1 MHLRHLRVAAVLVGA
16 IALTACNERNAY
28 QPPPPQEVPVAKPLV
43 KPLPRYIVT
52 TGQTAATLKVD
63 LVARVQGV
71 LEKVGFADGDLVK
84 EGTTL
89 FSIERSTYETNL
101 KIAQAAVEQ
110 QQALLAQTTADYD
123 RKTSLVQRQVTSEAV
138 FDDSRSKRDQAA
150 AALKQAQGNLEQATI
165 NLGYTEIKAPFTGYI
180 SARLVDPGA
189 LVGAGGPTRLAT
201 LVQADPLFVNFT
213 IDERQVLLIRK
224 AAAERGIS
232 LNTLSPV
239 PVEIGLQTETGYPHA
254 GTLNYVAPD
263 IDTGTGT
270 LAVRAKLENKSA
282 LMMPGLFVRV
292 RVTVQKA
299 VDTMLVPEKAIGT
312 SQRGPYVLV
321 IGADNKVEQRD
332 IQAVEDAEEG
342 LRIVSQG
349 LKPDDRIVVG
359 GIQRAVPGSIV
370 KPVEQGAAAPATAPA
385 KARP

>member
-1 MHLRHLRVAAVLVGA
+1 MHFRHLRVAAILASA
-16 IALTACNERNAY
+16 IALSACNERNAY
-28 QPPPPQEVPVAKPLV
+28 QPPPPQEVTVAKPLV
-43 KPLPRYIVT
+43 KPMPRYIVT

-71 LEKVGFADGDLVK
+71 LDKVGFADGDLVK

-89 FSIERSTYETNL
+89 FTIERNTYETNL

-110 QQALLAQTTADYD
+110 QQALLAQTSADYE
-123 RKTSLVQRQVTSEAV
+123 RKTNLVQRQVTSEAV

-232 LNTLSPV
+232 LHKLGPV

-254 GTLNYVAPD
+254 GTLDYVAPD

-270 LAVRAKLENKSA
+270 LAVRAKLDNKQA

-321 IGADNKVEQRD
+321 VGADNKVEQRD
-332 IQAVEDAEEG
+332 IEAAEDAEDG
-342 LRIVSQG
+342 ARIVSKG
-349 LKPDDRIVVG
+349 LKPDERIVVG
-359 GIQRAVPGSIV
+359 GIQRAVPGAIV
-370 KPVEQGAAAPATAPA
+370 KPVEQGAAAPVPAPG

>member
-1 MHLRHLRVAAVLVGA
+1 MHFRFLPVAAILASA
-16 IALTACNERNAY
+16 IALSACNERNAY
-28 QPPPPQEVPVAKPLV
+28 QPPPPQEVTVAKPLV
-43 KPLPRYIVT
+43 KPMPRYIVT
-52 TGQTAATLKVD
+52 TGQTAPTLKVD

-71 LEKVGFADGDLVK
+71 LDKVNFADGDLVK
-84 EGTTL
+84 EGATL
-89 FSIERSTYETNL
+89 FTIERNTYETNL

-110 QQALLAQTTADYD
+110 QQALLAQTSADYE

-150 AALKQAQGNLEQATI
+150 AALKQAQGNLEQAAI
-165 NLGYTEIKAPFTGYI
+165 NLGYTEIKAPFAGYV

-201 LVQADPLFVNFT
+201 LVQADPLYVNFT

-224 AAAERGIS
+224 AASERGIS
-232 LNTLSPV
+232 LHNLGPV
-239 PVEIGLQTETGYPHA
+239 PVAIGLQTETGYPHA
-254 GTLNYVAPD
+254 GLLNYVAPD

-270 LAVRAKLENKSA
+270 LAVRAKLENKAA

-321 IGADNKVEQRD
+321 VGADNKVEQRD
-332 IQAVEDAEEG
+332 VEAFEDAEEG
-342 LRIVSQG
+342 LRVVSKG
-349 LKPDDRIVVG
+349 LKPEDRIVVG
-359 GIQRAVPGSIV
+359 GIQRAVPGAVV
-370 KPVEQGAAAPATAPA
+370 KPVEQGAAAPG
-385 KARP
+385 KAQP

>member
-1 MHLRHLRVAAVLVGA
+1 MYFRHFRVAALMASA
-16 IALTACNERNAY
+16 IALSACNERNAY
-28 QPPPPQEVPVAKPLV
+28 QPPPPQEVTVAKPLV
-43 KPLPRYIVT
+43 KPMPRYIVT

-89 FSIERSTYETNL
+89 FTIERNTYETNL

-110 QQALLAQTTADYD
+110 QQALLAQTNADYE

-201 LVQADPLFVNFT
+201 LVQVDPLFVNFT

-232 LNTLSPV
+232 LHNLGPV

-270 LAVRAKLENKSA
+270 LAVRAKLENKAA

-292 RVTVQKA
+292 RVTVRKA

-321 IGADNKVEQRD
+321 VGADNKVEQRD
-332 IQAVEDAEEG
+332 IEAVEDAENG
-342 LRIVSQG
+342 LRVVSKG
-349 LKPDDRIVVG
+349 LQPDERIVVG

-370 KPVEQGAAAPATAPA
+370 KPVEQGAAAPG